1 MNSLTIIKKLDELN
15 SKLLEKKVEKEE
27 RQKQVRNLLFKL
39 IDETNGVI
47 RLDK

>member
-39 IDETNGVI
+39 IDEANGVV